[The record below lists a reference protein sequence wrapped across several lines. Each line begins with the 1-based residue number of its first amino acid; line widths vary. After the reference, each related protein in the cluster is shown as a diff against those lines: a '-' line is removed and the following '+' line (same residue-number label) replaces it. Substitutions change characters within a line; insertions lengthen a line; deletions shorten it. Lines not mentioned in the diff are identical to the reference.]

1 MADQTRKPGSAGSY
15 LRGGGVID
23 PQALLLDRIKAEGQ
37 NVQNM
42 FSNGQQRL
50 AQAMQKSGINFSRD
64 AAIGLAG
71 TAGLAVPLAGQV
83 IRDVQAGR
91 ALDAAVTGG
100 VGLGVLGITEA
111 AGKAVG
117 KAVGG
122 GKGAAIRA
130 IGAVA
135 APLLG
140 NVAGNR
146 AERMRSEG
154 TGVAPA
160 DASPVEQRRADR
172 KRLEQDANLMSRL
185 TSAAMA
191 PYVASQKDLMQYSS
205 DLFIENEKR
214 MDPIIAK
221 RLNDALVRQ
230 QALNASNAQNYMAMG
245 TVATAGKLATGLQA
259 EMGANLRTAMQAN
272 PYAGSVLQAPNI
284 SF

>member
-1 MADQTRKPGSAGSY
+1 MADQNRKPGSAGSY

-23 PQALLLDRIKAEGQ
+23 PNALLLERMRAKDQ
-37 NVQNM
+37 NLQNM
-42 FSNGQQRL
+42 VSNGKQRL

-64 AAIGLAG
+64 AMIPLAA
-71 TAGLAVPLAGQV
+71 TAAAAAPLAGQV
-83 IRDVQAGR
+83 IQDVQAGR
-91 ALDAAVTGG
+91 TLDAAVTGG
-100 VGLGVLGITEA
+100 VGLGVLEITEA
-111 AGKAVG
+111 AG

-130 IGAVA
+130 VGAVA
-135 APLLG
+135 APLIGNVLG
-140 NVAGNR
+140 NK
-146 AERMRSEG
+146 AEQMRSES

-160 DASPVEQRRADR
+160 NASPVEQRRADITR
-172 KRLEQDANLMSRL
+172 IKQDAQLQAELIATGM
-185 TSAAMA
+185 T
-191 PYVASQKDLMQYSS
+191 PYVAQQKDLMQYAS
-205 DLFIENEKR
+205 DLFIENEKKL
-214 MDPIIAK
+214 DPIIAK

-272 PYAGSVLQAPNI
+272 PYANSVLQAPNI

>member
-1 MADQTRKPGSAGSY
+1 MADQRRKPGSAGSY

-23 PQALLLDRIKAEGQ
+23 PQALLLERLRAQRQ
-37 NVQNM
+37 NVK
-42 FSNGQQRL
+42 SILSDGEQRL
-50 AQAMQKSGINFSRD
+50 AQAMQKAGINFSRD

-71 TAGLAVPLAGQV
+71 TAAAAAPLAGQV
-83 IRDVQAGR
+83 IQDVQAGR
-91 ALDAAVTGG
+91 TLDAAVTGG
-100 VGLGVLGITEA
+100 VGLGALGITEA
-111 AGKAVG
+111 AGKF
-117 KAVGG
+117 VGG

-140 NVAGNR
+140 NVAGNK
-146 AERMRSEG
+146 AEQMRSES

-160 DASPVEQRRADR
+160 AASPVEQRRADMAR
-172 KRLEQDANLMSRL
+172 IEQDANLISRI

-191 PYVASQKDLMQYSS
+191 PYVAQQKDLMQYSS

-245 TVATAGKLATGLQA
+245 TVATAGKLATGLQG

>member
-1 MADQTRKPGSAGSY
+1 MADQRNKPGSAGSY

-23 PQALLLDRIKAEGQ
+23 PQALLLERIKAQEQ
-37 NVQNM
+37 NVKNIL
-42 FSNGQQRL
+42 SNGEQRL
-50 AQAMQKSGINFSRD
+50 AQAMQKAGINFSRD
-64 AAIGLAG
+64 AMIGLAG
-71 TAGLAVPLAGQV
+71 TAAAAAPLAGQV
-83 IRDVQAGR
+83 IQDVQAGR
-91 ALDAAVTGG
+91 TLDAAVTGG
-100 VGLGVLGITEA
+100 VGLGALGITEA
-111 AGKAVG
+111 AGKF
-117 KAVGG
+117 VGG

-140 NVAGNR
+140 NIAGNK
-146 AERMRSEG
+146 AEQMRSEG

-160 DASPVEQRRADR
+160 NASPVEQRRADMAR
-172 KRLEQDANLMSRL
+172 IEQDADLMSRL

-191 PYVASQKDLMQYSS
+191 PYVAQQKDLMQYSS

-245 TVATAGKLATGLQA
+245 TVATAGKLATGLQG

>member
-42 FSNGQQRL
+42 LSNGQQRL

-71 TAGLAVPLAGQV
+71 TAAAAAPLAGQV
-83 IRDVQAGR
+83 IQDVQAGR
-91 ALDAAVTGG
+91 TLDAAVTGG
-100 VGLGVLGITEA
+100 VGLGALGITEA
-111 AGKAVG
+111 AGKF
-117 KAVGG
+117 VGG

-146 AERMRSEG
+146 AEQMRSEG

-160 DASPVEQRRADR
+160 AASPVEQRRADMAR
-172 KRLEQDANLMSRL
+172 IEQDADLMSRL

-191 PYVASQKDLMQYSS
+191 PYVAQQKDLMQYSS

-230 QALNASNAQNYMAMG
+230 QALNASRAQNYMAMG